1 MSSANLI
8 PAAMRIHGRVTV
20 DGDLIVEGSFIGALA
35 VSGSLRLAASAQCQA
50 SVQARVAHVHGAF
63 TGMLM
68 CSERI
73 VVGPGARVVGDLSAP
88 EIEIDPTAEIAGEV
102 VRGQAPAGLTPSSR
116 VTVSARTVGLVP
128 APRPAPAGRTE
139 VELRGPAP
147 RRPVPPG
154 DPDERTARFHVAV
167 RRPDERPIPR
177 APRPR
182 GRIAVVRRSLAPAA
196 QPDSGTGQGAGQG
209 ASR

>member
-35 VSGSLRLAASAQCQA
+35 VSGSVRLAATAQCQA

-63 TGMLM
+63 TGVLM

-73 VVGPGARVVGDLSAP
+73 VVGPGARVLGDLSAP
-88 EIEIDPTAEIAGEV
+88 EIEVDPTAEIAGEIL
-102 VRGQAPAGLTPSSR
+102 RGAAPAGLAAGSR

-154 DPDERTARFHVAV
+154 DPDERTARLFVAV
-167 RRPDERPIPR
+167 RRPDDRPVPR

-182 GRIAVVRRSLAPAA
+182 GRVTVVRKTVAPGAA
-196 QPDSGTGQGAGQG
+196 QPGAGAGQ
-209 ASR
+209 

>member
-50 SVQARVAHVHGAF
+50 SVQARVAHVQGAF
-63 TGMLM
+63 TGMLV

-73 VVGPGARVVGDLSAP
+73 VVGPGARVLGDLSAP
-88 EIEIDPTAEIAGEV
+88 EIEVDPTAEIAGEIL
-102 VRGQAPAGLTPSSR
+102 RGAAPAGLTPQSR
-116 VTVSARTVGLVP
+116 VTVSARTIGLVP
-128 APRPAPAGRTE
+128 APRPAPAGRSE
-139 VELRGPAP
+139 IALRGPAL
-147 RRPVPPG
+147 RRPLPPG
-154 DPDERTARFHVAV
+154 DPDERAARLRIQV
-167 RRPDERPIPR
+167 RRPDDRPIPK

-182 GRIAVVRRSLAPAA
+182 GRIAVVRKPVLPATD
-196 QPDSGTGQGAGQG
+196 QPGAGAGQ
-209 ASR
+209 

>member
-20 DGDLIVEGSFIGALA
+20 DGDLIVEGSFTGALE

-50 SVQARVAHVHGAF
+50 SVQARVAHVQGAF
-63 TGMLM
+63 TGVLI

-73 VVGPGARVVGDLSAP
+73 VVGPGARVLGDLSAP
-88 EIEIDPTAEIAGEV
+88 AIEVDPTAEIAGEIL
-102 VRGQAPAGLTPSSR
+102 RGVAPASLTRPGR
-116 VTVSARTVGLVP
+116 ATVATRTIGLVP
-128 APRPAPAGRTE
+128 APRPAPAGRSE

-147 RRPVPPG
+147 RRPLPPG
-154 DPDERTARFHVAV
+154 DPDERTARLFVHV
-167 RRPDERPIPR
+167 RRPDDRPIPK

-182 GRIAVVRRSLAPAA
+182 GRVAVVRKSVPAA
-196 QPDSGTGQGAGQG
+196 ADLPGAGAGQ
-209 ASR
+209 